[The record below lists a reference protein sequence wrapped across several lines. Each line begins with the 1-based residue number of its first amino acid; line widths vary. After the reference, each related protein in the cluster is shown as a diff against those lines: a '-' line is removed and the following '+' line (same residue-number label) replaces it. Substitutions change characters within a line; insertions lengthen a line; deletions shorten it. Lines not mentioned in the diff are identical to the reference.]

1 MARIV
6 VSDPLAPEG
15 FQLLKARG
23 HEAIDIT
30 QMDASA
36 RAKATTSA
44 EGWVI
49 RSGTQL
55 TASEFAAAPNLK
67 GVGRAGVGVD
77 NVDLTAAT
85 EAGIAVFNSPTG
97 NITSACEQ
105 AWALLLAGARRV
117 VEADNAM
124 KSEDWARKR
133 LKGMELAGKTM
144 FIVGLGKIGR
154 MMAARAQ
161 AFEMNVIGHD
171 PFVTP
176 EAAKSFNVEWV
187 TVEDGFKRA
196 DIISL
201 HTPLVPATKELVN
214 AERLALCQPG
224 TVFINAARGG
234 LMVPEDVHAA
244 LETGQLAFAGIDV
257 WPEEPPTDWSLAK
270 HPRVVAAPHL
280 GASTVEAQLKA
291 ALQACERL
299 CDFLDTGDAGLAV
312 NAQSSVPGPMQP
324 WADLTQAMAGFLAQT
339 MPSAIE
345 ELIISAT
352 PGIQVATMQTPALI
366 GALQSSREDPVNGIN
381 APGLAK
387 DCGWTVATKEL
398 PEDDEEWVRV
408 TVRCRGHETTM
419 QGTHTPHYG
428 ARVTNIDGFPVEFRP
443 EGRFLFTRHDDV
455 PGVLAGIT
463 AALAKSSVNVANMS
477 LARRDGQAVSV
488 IEVDG
493 SIPQEARN
501 ALRDLAAVGEAHRIR
516 L

>member
-1 MARIV
+1 VAQIV

-15 FQLLKARG
+15 FELLESRG
-23 HEAIDIT
+23 HKAIDIT
-30 QMDASA
+30 KMAGPELA
-36 RAKATTSA
+36 AAIASA

-49 RSGTQL
+49 RSGTNL
-55 TASEFAAAPNLK
+55 TADSFAAAPQLK

-77 NVDLTAAT
+77 NVDLKAAT
-85 EAGIAVFNSPTG
+85 EAGVAVFNSPTG

-124 KSEDWARKR
+124 KQKDWARKR
-133 LKGMELAGKTM
+133 LKGMELAGKTL

-176 EAAKSFNVEWV
+176 EAAKSFGVTWV
-187 TVEDGFKRA
+187 SVEDGFKGA

-201 HTPLVPATKELVN
+201 HTPLVPATADLVN
-214 AERLALCQPG
+214 AERLALCKPG
-224 TVFINAARGG
+224 TVFVNAARGG
-234 LMVPEDVHAA
+234 LMVANDVYEA
-244 LETGQLAFAGIDV
+244 LENGQLAFAGIDV
-257 WPEEPPTDWSLAK
+257 WPEEPPTDWKLAQ

-299 CDFLDTGDAGLAV
+299 CDFLDDGDAGLAV

-324 WADLTQAMAGFLAQT
+324 WAQLTEALAGFLSQ
-339 MPSAIE
+339 SAGSTTEIHVC
-345 ELIISAT
+345 AT
-352 PGIQVATMQTPALI
+352 PAIQVKSLEAPAII
-366 GALQSSREDPVNGIN
+366 GALRGTSENVNGIN
-381 APGLAK
+381 APGLANER
-387 DCGWTVATKEL
+387 GWIVSTREL
-398 PEDDEEWVRV
+398 PEDDTEYVRI
-408 TVRCRGHETTM
+408 TMRATTGEM
-419 QGTHTPHYG
+419 TMEGTYTPNYG
-428 ARVTNIDGFPVEFRP
+428 ARVTSIDGFPVEFRP
-443 EGRFLFTRHDDV
+443 EGRFLFTRHNDV

-463 AALAKSSVNVANMS
+463 GALAQSKVNVANMS
-477 LARRDGQAVSV
+477 LARRDGLAVSV

-493 SIPQEARN
+493 SIPQEARD
-501 ALRDLAAVGEAHRIR
+501 ALRDLDAIQEAHRIR
-516 L
+516 LA

>member
-15 FQLLKARG
+15 YDLLRKRG

-30 QMDASA
+30 QMDADKRQETIA
-36 RAKATTSA
+36 NA

-55 TASEFAAAPNLK
+55 TAEDFAAAPQLK

-77 NVDLTAAT
+77 NVDLKAAT
-85 EAGIAVFNSPTG
+85 EAGVAVFNSPTG

-124 KSEDWARKR
+124 KQEDWARKR
-133 LKGMELAGKTM
+133 LKGMELAGKTL

-176 EAAKSFNVEWV
+176 EAAKGFGVTWV
-187 TVEDGFKRA
+187 TVDEGFVGA

-201 HTPLVPATKELVN
+201 HTPLVPATADLVN
-214 AERLALCQPG
+214 AERLALCKPG

-234 LMVPEDVHAA
+234 LMVPEAVHEA
-244 LETGQLAFAGIDV
+244 LENGQLAFAGIDV
-257 WPEEPPTDWSLAK
+257 WPEEPPQDWSLAK
-270 HPRVVAAPHL
+270 HPRVIAAPHL

-299 CDFLDTGDAGLAV
+299 CDFLDSDDAGLAV
-312 NAQSSVPGPMQP
+312 NARSSVPGPMQP
-324 WADLTQAMAGFLAQT
+324 WAHLTEALSGFLSQ
-339 MPSAIE
+339 SAGSTTEIH
-345 ELIISAT
+345 IAAT
-352 PGIQVATMQTPALI
+352 PGIQVKTLEAPALI
-366 GALQSSREDPVNGIN
+366 GALRCSAEQVNGIN
-381 APGLAK
+381 APGLANER
-387 DCGWTVATKEL
+387 GWIVSTRSL
-398 PEDDEEWVRV
+398 PEDDAEYVRV
-408 TVRCRGHETTM
+408 TMRASTGETTIE
-419 QGTHTPHYG
+419 GTYTPNYG
-428 ARVTNIDGFPVEFRP
+428 ARVTHLNGFPVEFRP
-443 EGRFLFTRHDDV
+443 EGKFLYTVHDDV

-463 AALAKSSVNVANMS
+463 GALAESKVNVANMT
-477 LARRDGQAVSV
+477 LARRDGTAVSV

-493 SIPQEARN
+493 GIPQEARD
-501 ALRDLAAVGEAHRIR
+501 ALRELPAIREAHRIR